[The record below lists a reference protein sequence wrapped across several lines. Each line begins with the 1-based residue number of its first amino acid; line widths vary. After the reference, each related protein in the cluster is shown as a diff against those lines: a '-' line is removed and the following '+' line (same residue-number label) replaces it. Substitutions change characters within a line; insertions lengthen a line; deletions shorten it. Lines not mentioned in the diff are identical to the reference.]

1 MSWFFSYAVFPLYNF
16 VHRVYFAY
24 GLAVSRK
31 LLTKISCIISSL
43 FSFFFFFFF
52 FGRSGRRTPE
62 KTKKNANGRKDGD
75 DELRN
80 GQRRNSLD
88 EGDVLR
94 AVVCDYVGPRGV
106 CRNAEAGHTA
116 AVASKTDWV
125 ACHTRP
131 RRRMVRA
138 ATPAEC
144 LVGRTGGD
152 VPRAQR
158 SAGASWRSRA
168 SQSNLT
174 CRRPLCFNGA
184 RTERRTEQRTA
195 IQEHPLVVGGCF
207 VFPGART
214 KRWPAAAA
222 PNMPSPTA
230 RSRTLSAAAAR
241 DAPPAR
247 TQLAEAARPSTSRSA
262 GAAILSAPRQAMR
275 AHRMRDGSVPTSIS
289 GKTDA
294 RGFVFIFFI
303 FLFISV

>member
-1 MSWFFSYAVFPLYNF
+1 M
-16 VHRVYFAY
+16 
-24 GLAVSRK
+24 
-31 LLTKISCIISSL
+31 
-43 FSFFFFFFF
+43 
-52 FGRSGRRTPE
+52 
-62 KTKKNANGRKDGD
+62 
-75 DELRN
+75 
-80 GQRRNSLD
+80 
-88 EGDVLR
+88 LR

-168 SQSNLT
+168 SQSNLAS
-174 CRRPLCFNGA
+174 RRPLCFTGA

-195 IQEHPLVVGGCF
+195 IQERPLVVGGCF

-222 PNMPSPTA
+222 PNMPSTTA

-247 TQLAEAARPSTSRSA
+247 TQLAEAASPATSRAA
-262 GAAILSAPRQAMR
+262 GAAILSAPGQAAR
-275 AHRMRDGSVPTSIS
+275 AHRMRDGSVPTSIN
-289 GKTDA
+289 GRTEA
-294 RGFVFIFFI
+294 RGRTVVGAGTGE
-303 FLFISV
+303 SRPRMQSAATVCAPMDKMPHHRRV